1 MTRWRSIAPTPRS
14 RAPSSPAGV
23 WDTGLRR
30 PKAPFAYVRTRPRSR
45 WLRRST
51 GRRSVPRGAAAMS
64 ESAFD
69 SSNAA
74 ATARPVS
81 RQDRGDEEYFSS
93 EFVIAASRPPTR
105 PRGLRVGEGHAAP
118 GASAPPRH
126 SLLHGGIHS
135 TVDWYRAAYRHLGV
149 TRFEHHRGPVRP
161 QSLDRMARAARV
173 ASRAASASRMTRAQ
187 RSA

>member
-30 PKAPFAYVRTRPRSR
+30 PKAPFAYARTRPRSR

-64 ESAFD
+64 CSVLQQLFQLFLGERLRFEQCRCYRSTRFQ
-69 SSNAA
+69 
-74 ATARPVS
+74 TRS
-81 RQDRGDEEYFSS
+81 RRRGEEYFSS
-93 EFVIAASRPPTR
+93 EFVIAASRPPAR

-135 TVDWYRAAYRHLGV
+135 TVEWNRAAYRHLGV
-149 TRFEHHRGPVRP
+149 TRFEHVTFDVALGGRGPEAVGLR
-161 QSLDRMARAARV
+161 LI
-173 ASRAASASRMTRAQ
+173 
-187 RSA
+187 